1 MLRKRRCAPG
11 SAINSSYPMNLQAW
25 ADFAERQLIAA
36 MIVGHVALTIFFQI
50 PAIRPEFPL
59 VEIIADTLPFTQS
72 VLLIGWG
79 VLGPGRIVFRLF
91 AILGLAA
98 LYGLWTLHWGLAET
112 EHLVAVFAA
121 IDLGTLA
128 ACLGLVAGRHCI
140 RYCDPLPQPARLQ
153 YSLRWLM
160 AMITLYAI
168 LLAAGNRLRLYV
180 APLENV
186 PPWIGWTLL
195 GLTFAAVTLLSAWAV
210 LKADNLWIGGV
221 IALVAA
227 PLCGLLLTLLVSR
240 DDEALP
246 FAGWMEAHAAILCLS
261 LVPLR
266 MSGYRLA
273 AMSQDSPAASE

>member
-1 MLRKRRCAPG
+1 MLPKGGAPG
-11 SAINSSYPMNLQAW
+11 AELNSSCQMNLQAW
-25 ADFAERQLIAA
+25 ADFAERQLVAA

-79 VLGPGRIVFRLF
+79 ILGPGRVSLRLF

-98 LYGLWTLHWGLAET
+98 VYGAWTLRSGVAEA

-128 ACLGLVAGRHCI
+128 VCLGLVAWRQCI
-140 RYCDPLPQPARLQ
+140 CYCDPPPQGARLQ

-160 AMITLYAI
+160 VMITLYAV
-168 LLAAGNRLRLYV
+168 LLVAGNRLRQFV
-180 APLENV
+180 APLESV
-186 PPWIGWTLL
+186 PTRVGWSLL
-195 GLTFAAVTLLSAWAV
+195 GLAFAAVTLLSVWAV
-210 LKADNLWIGGV
+210 LKAENLWISGV

-227 PLCGLLLTLLVSR
+227 PLCGILLTLLVSR
-240 DDEALP
+240 DKEVLP
-246 FAGWMEAHAAILCLS
+246 FAGWMEAHAAILGLS

-273 AMSQDSPAASE
+273 AASQDSPAASE